1 VPAKLFVSQF
11 ILSIV
16 AIVII
21 SFGLMVSGVGDTLE
35 LKYGA
40 YLDRMAVFVMIGT
53 LIMGAIPAYIVVK
66 EKAWLR
72 LGALIVLLVS
82 TAPGVFPVIMGI
94 FAALNIAKPLGSM
107 GFPILFAMILH
118 AVLAYWI
125 GFQGVVSTGYQA
137 LQRAYDMRRH
147 DADNAHAHARP
158 LQATADQG
166 NLDVKSAKKVER
178 DAEKALKKAQENTKA
193 AREAH
198 EKFLK
203 QDTTVSDAEDDL
215 KLRQYEL
222 DAREASLKVTQ
233 DQLKKGPYRGVTL
246 QQLQD
251 DNDKALKSFRDF
263 QRNEY
268 RAAQDALNQAKL
280 AIERS
285 STGRDLKN
293 RENEEQQRSDDLRKA
308 KDDLATAEKAH
319 ALQVKTAGAAA
330 RAAEAAN
337 QAAQVAKDRLE
348 TAQKNQAGQR
358 LSWGF
363 FALLLFVGM
372 HACYSAA
379 WGAIL
384 LRV

>member
-1 VPAKLFVSQF
+1 
-11 ILSIV
+11 
-16 AIVII
+16 
-21 SFGLMVSGVGDTLE
+21 MVSGVGDTLE

-53 LIMGAIPAYIVVK
+53 LIMGAIPAYMVVK

-94 FAALNIAKPLGSM
+94 FAALNVAKPLGSM

-125 GFQGVVSTGYQA
+125 GFQGVVSTGHKA
-137 LQRAYDMRRH
+137 LERAYDMRRH

-158 LQATADQG
+158 LQATVDQG

-178 DAEKALKKAQENTKA
+178 DAEKALKKAQQNTKD

-203 QDTTVSDAEDDL
+203 QNTTVSDAEDEL

-222 DAREASLKVTQ
+222 DALEASLKVTQ
-233 DQLKKGPYRGVTL
+233 DQLKKGPYGGTTL

-251 DNDKALKSFRDF
+251 DHDKALKSFRDF

-268 RAAQDALNQAKL
+268 KTAKEALDQAKL

-285 STGRDLKN
+285 STGRDLKK
-293 RENEEQQRSDDLRKA
+293 REKEEQQRSDEFRTA
-308 KDDLATAEKAH
+308 GENLAIAEKAH
-319 ALQVKTAGAAA
+319 AVEVKTAGAAA
-330 RAAEAAN
+330 RAAEAADE
-337 QAAQVAKDRLE
+337 AAQVAKDKLE
-348 TAQKNQAGQR
+348 TVQKNQAGQR
-358 LSWGF
+358 LSWGL
-363 FALLLFVGM
+363 AAILLFVGM